1 MIEKK
6 QIDYIRRKLIA
17 HIRHTVEKQNG
28 CISTFYKTNG
38 EHHTENETEEE
49 YCTSPIVVT
58 HNTDI
63 SFYGNFEAATLYDL
77 FIDKKDGG
85 LKCTLN
91 GEAGEDWD
99 EPIENI
105 QIEGLHNIAEWLVEN
120 GFDTDTEDATLYCS
134 ECGFAD
140 VEVMAWVKINEG
152 KMFSTDI
159 GGNNDE
165 ESNYCESCG
174 EHPRLLTRTELM
186 EHIQSWWEDADSNTR
201 EKITGISI
209 SRFDGG
215 EIPAYE
221 SACQASWDALTDDE
235 KIATWQKYKKQ

>member
-6 QIDYIRRKLIA
+6 QIDYIRGELVA
-17 HIRHTVEKQNG
+17 QIRRAVEKQNG

-49 YCTSPIVVT
+49 YDTSPIVVT

-120 GFDTDTEDATLYCS
+120 GFDTDTEDETLYCA
-134 ECGFAD
+134 ECG
-140 VEVMAWVKINEG
+140 
-152 KMFSTDI
+152 S
-159 GGNNDE
+159 
-165 ESNYCESCG
+165 
-174 EHPRLLTRTELM
+174 
-186 EHIQSWWEDADSNTR
+186 ADSESLLKVGRNVI
-201 EKITGISI
+201 E
-209 SRFDGG
+209 
-215 EIPAYE
+215 AY
-221 SACQASWDALTDDE
+221 QNGDVDAMLLAICGLTM
-235 KIATWQKYKKQ
+235 KSLVKKTE